1 LLPQAKLKT
10 HIKNPNAV
18 ELFHFLSQPLQMVIV
33 ACSGPGLAREVK
45 CPLLHKET
53 IEFLQNCATTDE
65 LGLLHQLGDY
75 WNKSR

>member
-1 LLPQAKLKT
+1 
-10 HIKNPNAV
+10 
-18 ELFHFLSQPLQMVIV
+18 MVIV